1 MIAIWING
9 NNRKKKK
16 KKKKLVKKIKNKIN
30 INIYLNNVNKCKSY
44 INIIYLILIFN
55 I

>member
-16 KKKKLVKKIKNKIN
+16 KKKKLLKKKKKKKYKKINLKN
-30 INIYLNNVNKCKSY
+30 INKFKLY